1 MPEQIVSDRKET
13 SPETVVTMGEDSTM
27 QENEIDLLELGR
39 EVMTNRWVLLKFAL
53 VPAVITA
60 ITVLL
65 MKPTYTA
72 QASFLPPNSMSTG
85 SSSFL
90 SQLGPLGAAGGALSS
105 LKDPTLL
112 YVGMLSSRTVA
123 DDLIRQFDLAKEY
136 ETKKLSQTE
145 KALERHSEF
154 ISGKDTIIAVSVQ
167 DHDPK
172 RAADLAN
179 AYLAALHGLNDR
191 IAFTEAGQRRLFF
204 EQQLEKQKNRLADAE
219 VELVRSQNQTGLI
232 QPTGQARLQLETIA
246 QTQAEVA
253 SREIELA
260 AMSQAATEQNPDMV
274 RIRSEIAGLKAQ
286 LNKLENST
294 GQGRAGNVQVPTSE
308 VPELT
313 LIYVRKERELKYQQA
328 LYELLLRQYEAAKL
342 EESRSA
348 PLMQVVDYA
357 VPPDTKSGPK
367 RILYTLLAAILGG
380 LLGLFW
386 VIGRYVVRPSRE
398 NKLMGR
404 A

>member
-1 MPEQIVSDRKET
+1 MVSDRKEAW
-13 SPETVVTMGEDSTM
+13 PETAVTMGEDSTM

-39 EVMTNRWVLLKFAL
+39 EVMANRRLLLKFTL

-72 QASFLPPNSMSTG
+72 EASFLPPNSMSTG

-90 SQLGPLGAAGGALSS
+90 SQLGALGAASGALNS

-112 YVGMLSSRTVA
+112 YVGMLNSRTVA

-154 ISGKDTIIAVSVQ
+154 ITGKDTIITVSVQ

-172 RAADLAN
+172 PAADLAN

-204 EQQLEKQKNRLADAE
+204 VQQLEKQKN
-219 VELVRSQNQTGLI
+219 
-232 QPTGQARLQLETIA
+232 
-246 QTQAEVA
+246 
-253 SREIELA
+253 
-260 AMSQAATEQNPDMV
+260 
-274 RIRSEIAGLKAQ
+274 
-286 LNKLENST
+286 
-294 GQGRAGNVQVPTSE
+294 
-308 VPELT
+308 
-313 LIYVRKERELKYQQA
+313 
-328 LYELLLRQYEAAKL
+328 
-342 EESRSA
+342 
-348 PLMQVVDYA
+348 
-357 VPPDTKSGPK
+357 
-367 RILYTLLAAILGG
+367 
-380 LLGLFW
+380 
-386 VIGRYVVRPSRE
+386 
-398 NKLMGR
+398 
-404 A
+404 

>member
-1 MPEQIVSDRKET
+1 MPEQMVSDRKEGL
-13 SPETVVTMGEDSTM
+13 PETVVTMGENSTM

-39 EVMTNRWVLLKFAL
+39 EVMANRRVLLTFAL
-53 VPAVITA
+53 VPAVLTV

-90 SQLGPLGAAGGALSS
+90 SQLGALGVAGGALSS

-112 YVGMLSSRTVA
+112 YVGMLNSRTVA

-154 ISGKDTIIAVSVQ
+154 ISGKDTIITVSVQ

-191 IAFTEAGQRRLFF
+191 IALTEAGQRRLFF

-219 VELVRSQNQTGLI
+219 VELMRSQNQTGLI

-246 QTQAEVA
+246 QTQAEIA

-260 AMSQAATEQNPDMV
+260 AGTGLSCRDIAGFCDPVHGRDDPYLQAACRERRNARLPSWRGLSGCDFPHF
-274 RIRSEIAGLKAQ
+274 RRSTPAW
-286 LNKLENST
+286 
-294 GQGRAGNVQVPTSE
+294 VVD
-308 VPELT
+308 
-313 LIYVRKERELKYQQA
+313 
-328 LYELLLRQYEAAKL
+328 
-342 EESRSA
+342 SRS
-348 PLMQVVDYA
+348 PLHWHGRRALPGQ
-357 VPPDTKSGPK
+357 
-367 RILYTLLAAILGG
+367 
-380 LLGLFW
+380 LGLANRYSLSRFW
-386 VIGRYVVRPSRE
+386 G
-398 NKLMGR
+398 G
-404 A
+404 

>member
-1 MPEQIVSDRKET
+1 MPEQIIPDRKEA
-13 SPETVVTMGEDSTM
+13 SPETALRTGRDSTM
-27 QENEIDLLELGR
+27 PEDEIDLLELGR
-39 EVMTNRWVLLKFAL
+39 VVMANRRVLLKFAL
-53 VPAVITA
+53 APAVVTA

-72 QASFLPPNSMSTG
+72 QASFLPPNSMSNG
-85 SSSFL
+85 SSAL
-90 SQLGPLGAAGGALSS
+90 LGQLGALGAAGGALSS

-112 YVGMLSSRTVA
+112 YVGMLNSHTVA
-123 DDLIRQFDLAKEY
+123 DDMIRQFDLAKVY

-154 ISGKDTIIAVSVQ
+154 LSGKDTIITVSVE

-172 RAADLAN
+172 RAADMAN
-179 AYLAALHGLNDR
+179 AYLAALHGLDDR
-191 IAFTEAGQRRLFF
+191 IALTEAGQRRLFF

-219 VELVRSQNQTGLI
+219 VELMRSQNQTGLI
-232 QPTGQARLQLETIA
+232 QPAGQARLQLETIA
-246 QTQAEVA
+246 QTQAEIA

-260 AMSQAATEQNPDMV
+260 AMNQAATEQNPDVV
-274 RIRSEIAGLKAQ
+274 RIRSEIVGLKSQ
-286 LNKLENST
+286 LKKLENSS
-294 GQGRAGNVQVPTSE
+294 GQGRPGDVQVPTSE

-313 LIYVRKERELKYQQA
+313 LIYVRKEREMKYQQA

-348 PLMQVVDYA
+348 PLMQVVDFA
-357 VPPDTKSGPK
+357 VVPDTKSGP
-367 RILYTLLAAILGG
+367 RRVLYTLLAAVLGG

-386 VIGRYVVRPSRE
+386 VIGRYVVRASRE
-398 NKLMGR
+398 NPLNGP